1 MIFNHFDRVL
11 TKVGILLLNFKQVS
25 ERRPDVVSVRDF
37 LIKNKDFCFIFH
49 PSGNPLSWISFSL
62 EQFRLLCF
70 AQAGSMF
77 SLPGFHP
84 SGNPPLGLL
93 AVQKFLH
100 SVLICFANP
109 TPPNFFT
116 GRRSLISFGQPSQNL
131 LLDYWRSQGLVFR
144 FEFLF

>member
-1 MIFNHFDRVL
+1 MNIRKKKKDSCFN
-11 TKVGILLLNFKQVS
+11 
-25 ERRPDVVSVRDF
+25 
-37 LIKNKDFCFIFH
+37 NKYSCFIFH

-84 SGNPPLGLL
+84 SGNP
-93 AVQKFLH
+93 
-100 SVLICFANP
+100 
-109 TPPNFFT
+109 
-116 GRRSLISFGQPSQNL
+116 